1 MVSLVG
7 RQFDHLLVLCRSPGR
22 GTPQWVCRCSCGGTA
37 IIEDNP
43 LRMGGVT
50 SCGCQNAPAPDYSEA
65 IGQNTSDELMEE
77 IKAWIAEM
85 DEEERARVLEILY
98 GMGEANE
105 VERMERMIE
114 SRERMIARMKARVEA
129 MKLELTELKRKQG

>member
-1 MVSLVG
+1 M
-7 RQFDHLLVLCRSPGR
+7 
-22 GTPQWVCRCSCGGTA
+22 T
-37 IIEDNP
+37 
-43 LRMGGVT
+43 
-50 SCGCQNAPAPDYSEA
+50 
-65 IGQNTSDELMEE
+65 GQNTSDELMEE

-129 MKLELTELKRKQG
+129 MKLELTELKRKQR

>member
-1 MVSLVG
+1 M
-7 RQFDHLLVLCRSPGR
+7 
-22 GTPQWVCRCSCGGTA
+22 T
-37 IIEDNP
+37 
-43 LRMGGVT
+43 
-50 SCGCQNAPAPDYSEA
+50 
-65 IGQNTSDELMEE
+65 GQNTSDELMEE
-77 IKAWIAEM
+77 IKTWIAEM

>member
-1 MVSLVG
+1 M
-7 RQFDHLLVLCRSPGR
+7 
-22 GTPQWVCRCSCGGTA
+22 T
-37 IIEDNP
+37 
-43 LRMGGVT
+43 
-50 SCGCQNAPAPDYSEA
+50 
-65 IGQNTSDELMEE
+65 GQNTSDELMEE

-129 MKLELTELKRKQG
+129 MKLELTELKRKQS

>member
-1 MVSLVG
+1 M
-7 RQFDHLLVLCRSPGR
+7 
-22 GTPQWVCRCSCGGTA
+22 T
-37 IIEDNP
+37 
-43 LRMGGVT
+43 
-50 SCGCQNAPAPDYSEA
+50 
-65 IGQNTSDELMEE
+65 GQNTSDELMEE

>member
-1 MVSLVG
+1 M
-7 RQFDHLLVLCRSPGR
+7 
-22 GTPQWVCRCSCGGTA
+22 T
-37 IIEDNP
+37 
-43 LRMGGVT
+43 
-50 SCGCQNAPAPDYSEA
+50 
-65 IGQNTSDELMEE
+65 GQNTSDELMEE

-98 GMGEANE
+98 GMGETNE

>member
-1 MVSLVG
+1 M
-7 RQFDHLLVLCRSPGR
+7 
-22 GTPQWVCRCSCGGTA
+22 A
-37 IIEDNP
+37 
-43 LRMGGVT
+43 
-50 SCGCQNAPAPDYSEA
+50 
-65 IGQNTSDELMEE
+65 GQNTSDELMEE

>member
-22 GTPQWVCRCSCGGTA
+22 GTLQWVCRCSCGGTA

-50 SCGCQNAPAPDYSEA
+50 SCGCQNAPAPDYSKA
-65 IGQNTSDELMEE
+65 IAAMRSARRKPQLQRTRLIFLHTKERRYD
-77 IKAWIAEM
+77 WAEYL
-85 DEEERARVLEILY
+85 R
-98 GMGEANE
+98 
-105 VERMERMIE
+105 
-114 SRERMIARMKARVEA
+114 
-129 MKLELTELKRKQG
+129 